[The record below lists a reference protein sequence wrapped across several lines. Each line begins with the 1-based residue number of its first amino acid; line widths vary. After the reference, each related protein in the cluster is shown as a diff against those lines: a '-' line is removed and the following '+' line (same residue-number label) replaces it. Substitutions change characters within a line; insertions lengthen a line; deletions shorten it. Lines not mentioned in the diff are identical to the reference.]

1 MSIIKK
7 VLIIFGGNS
16 SEHIISCKSAKSI
29 ALNIDNALFNYKLVG
44 IDFSNTWY
52 QYEDDINYIDY
63 HWTYRKIKK
72 VGNIIDYLKEFDVI
86 FPIIHGTNGEDGKLQ
101 GLFDMFNIKYVGCD
115 TLTSSILMDKDI
127 SKLIFKSLGINQVP
141 SITINDSYDIKSII
155 NNLSFPIIVKPS
167 NGGSS
172 IGINQVYNKKELKK
186 AIKEALKYDSKI
198 IIEKYLKV
206 RELEIAILKTNKETV
221 ISKPGEIKSANEF
234 YDYNAKY
241 ENNKSYTY
249 IPNDL
254 DDGVLK
260 IINDYCKLLI
270 DKLNIKGLSRID
282 FFLDKDNN
290 VYLNEINTIPGFT
303 DISMYPKL
311 IENSGINYKDL
322 ITKIINNV

>member
-29 ALNIDNALFNYKLVG
+29 ALNIDKALFNYKLVG

-322 ITKIINNV
+322 ITKLINNV

>member
-29 ALNIDNALFNYKLVG
+29 ALNIDKALFNYKLVG
-44 IDFSNTWY
+44 IDFSNIWY

-254 DDGVLK
+254 DDRVLK

-311 IENSGINYKDL
+311 IENSEINYKDL
-322 ITKIINNV
+322 ITKLINNV

>member
-1 MSIIKK
+1 VSIIKK

-29 ALNIDNALFNYKLVG
+29 ALNIDKALFNYKLVG

-155 NNLSFPIIVKPS
+155 NNLPFPIIVKPS

-311 IENSGINYKDL
+311 IENSGIDYKDL
-322 ITKIINNV
+322 ITKIINDI